1 MAIRYEVD
9 STAVRIYDTNDV
21 CFVEQLFHPDGR
33 DWNGTKEMEDWAK
46 DFVANHGKTP
56 APSPIIIPDTKT
68 IIDLGE

>member
-1 MAIRYEVD
+1 MRYETD
-9 STAVRIYDTNDV
+9 SSGLRVFDDNGV
-21 CFVEQLFHPDGR
+21 CFLYQPTHPEGR
-33 DWNGTKEMEDWAK
+33 NWDGTKEMEDWAK